1 MKYAI
6 IIVKPKNINYVK
18 MKKIHLIT
26 LNLDLLFDNL
36 LIDSSNLLKS
46 KNYHY
51 TENEK
56 EIIIEMAIPGV
67 NKNDIKLV
75 FSEGNLK
82 IKYHSKKSETKW
94 TNSFDETIEIISDV
108 DENKIHA
115 KFENGVIYIKIPK
128 KNKVIN
134 EKIIDIK

>member
-1 MKYAI
+1 MLKI
-6 IIVKPKNINYVK
+6 RKNPFNYFED
-18 MKKIHLIT
+18 
-26 LNLDLLFDNL
+26 LDLLFDNL

>member
-1 MKYAI
+1 MLKI
-6 IIVKPKNINYVK
+6 RKNPFNYFED
-18 MKKIHLIT
+18 
-26 LNLDLLFDNL
+26 LDLLFDNL
-36 LIDSSNLLKS
+36 LIDSSNLLEN

-51 TENEK
+51 KENEK

-67 NKNDIKLV
+67 NKSDIKLV

-82 IKYHSKKSETKW
+82 IKYDSKNGKTKW
-94 TNSFDETIEIISDV
+94 TNSFNETIEIISDV

-115 KFENGVIYIKIPK
+115 KFENGVININIPK
-128 KNKVIN
+128 KNKVVN

>member
-1 MKYAI
+1 MLKI
-6 IIVKPKNINYVK
+6 RKNPFNYFED
-18 MKKIHLIT
+18 
-26 LNLDLLFDNL
+26 LDLLFDNL

-51 TENEK
+51 IENEK

-75 FSEGNLK
+75 FSDGNIK
-82 IKYHSKKSETKW
+82 IKYDSKKSKTKW
-94 TNSFDETIEIISDV
+94 TNSFNQTIEIISDI

-115 KFENGVIYIKIPK
+115 KFENGVIYINIPK
-128 KNKVIN
+128 KNKLIN

>member
-1 MKYAI
+1 MLKI
-6 IIVKPKNINYVK
+6 RKNPFNYFED
-18 MKKIHLIT
+18 
-26 LNLDLLFDNL
+26 LDLLFDNL
-36 LIDSSNLLKS
+36 LIDSSNLLES

-51 TENEK
+51 KENEK
-56 EIIIEMAIPGV
+56 EIIIEMAIPGA

-82 IKYHSKKSETKW
+82 IKYDSKKSKTKW
-94 TNSFDETIEIISDV
+94 TNSFNETIEIISDV

-115 KFENGVIYIKIPK
+115 KFENGVIYINIPK

>member
-1 MKYAI
+1 M
-6 IIVKPKNINYVK
+6 
-18 MKKIHLIT
+18 
-26 LNLDLLFDNL
+26 

-75 FSEGNLK
+75 FLK
-82 IKYHSKKSETKW
+82 EILKLNMTQKSETKW
-94 TNSFDETIEIISDV
+94 TNSFDETIEI
-108 DENKIHA
+108 N
-115 KFENGVIYIKIPK
+115 FRC
-128 KNKVIN
+128 
-134 EKIIDIK
+134 

>member
-1 MKYAI
+1 MLKI
-6 IIVKPKNINYVK
+6 RKNPFNYFED
-18 MKKIHLIT
+18 
-26 LNLDLLFDNL
+26 LDLLFDDL

-82 IKYHSKKSETKW
+82 IKYDSKKSETKW

-115 KFENGVIYIKIPK
+115 KFENGVIYINIPK

>member
-1 MKYAI
+1 MLKI
-6 IIVKPKNINYVK
+6 RKNPFNYFED
-18 MKKIHLIT
+18 
-26 LNLDLLFDNL
+26 LDLLFDNL

-82 IKYHSKKSETKW
+82 IK
-94 TNSFDETIEIISDV
+94 
-108 DENKIHA
+108 
-115 KFENGVIYIKIPK
+115 
-128 KNKVIN
+128 
-134 EKIIDIK
+134 

>member
-1 MKYAI
+1 MLKI
-6 IIVKPKNINYVK
+6 KKNPFNYFED
-18 MKKIHLIT
+18 
-26 LNLDLLFDNL
+26 LDLLFDNL

-51 TENEK
+51 IENEK

-82 IKYHSKKSETKW
+82 IKYDSKKSKTKW
-94 TNSFDETIEIISDV
+94 TNSFNQTIEIISDI

-115 KFENGVIYIKIPK
+115 KFENGVIYINIPK
-128 KNKVIN
+128 KNKLIN

>member
-1 MKYAI
+1 MLKI
-6 IIVKPKNINYVK
+6 RKNPFNYFED
-18 MKKIHLIT
+18 
-26 LNLDLLFDNL
+26 LDLLFDNL

-82 IKYHSKKSETKW
+82 IKYNSKKSKTKW

-115 KFENGVIYIKIPK
+115 KFENGVINIKIPK

>member
-1 MKYAI
+1 MLKI
-6 IIVKPKNINYVK
+6 KKNPFNYFED
-18 MKKIHLIT
+18 
-26 LNLDLLFDNL
+26 LDLLFDNL

-51 TENEK
+51 IENEK

-75 FSEGNLK
+75 FSDGNIK
-82 IKYHSKKSETKW
+82 IKYDSKKSKTKW
-94 TNSFDETIEIISDV
+94 TNSFNQTIEIISDI

-115 KFENGVIYIKIPK
+115 KFENGVIYINIPK
-128 KNKVIN
+128 KNKLIN